1 MVTRRHKTQ
10 KQQHK
15 PNKCA
20 KVHTCCYMLQSL
32 STMRESKNF
41 ASDIAMKFE
50 NYGPMNTKALHEL
63 LHKWHMMTNM
73 DQHAHA

>member
-1 MVTRRHKTQ
+1 
-10 KQQHK
+10 
-15 PNKCA
+15 
-20 KVHTCCYMLQSL
+20 MLQSL

-63 LHKWHMMTNM
+63 LHKWHMMTNI